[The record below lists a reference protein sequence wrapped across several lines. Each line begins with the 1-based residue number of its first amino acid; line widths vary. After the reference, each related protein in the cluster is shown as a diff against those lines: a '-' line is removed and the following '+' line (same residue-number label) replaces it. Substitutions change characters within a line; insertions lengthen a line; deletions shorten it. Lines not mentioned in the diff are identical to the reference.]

1 MTNEDQI
8 TGFIKYRG
16 KRRIYSADYEADK
29 SDDLVR
35 LFPENFTAAVPA
47 IKKLPYLSYEE
58 TALYLLKK
66 VVDEEIEK
74 GAGQSRPFYS

>member
-29 SDDLVR
+29 RDDLVR

-47 IKKLPYLSYEE
+47 IKKLPDLSYEE

-74 GAGQSRPFYS
+74 GAGQPRPFYS

>member
-16 KRRIYSADYEADK
+16 KRRIYTADYEADK
-29 SDDLVR
+29 GDDLVR

-47 IKKLPYLSYEE
+47 IKKLPDLSYEE

-74 GAGQSRPFYS
+74 GVGQSRPFYS

>member
-16 KRRIYSADYEADK
+16 KRRIYTADYEADK

-47 IKKLPYLSYEE
+47 IKRLADLSYEE

>member
-16 KRRIYSADYEADK
+16 KRRIYTADYEADK

-47 IKKLPYLSYEE
+47 IKKLPDSSYEE

-74 GAGQSRPFYS
+74 GVGQPRPFYS

>member
-1 MTNEDQI
+1 MSNEDQI

-16 KRRIYSADYEADK
+16 RRRLYTADYEADK
-29 SDDLVR
+29 RDDLVR

-47 IKKLPYLSYEE
+47 IKKMPDLSYEE

-66 VVDEEIEK
+66 LVDEEIE
-74 GAGQSRPFYS
+74 AIRSR

>member
-1 MTNEDQI
+1 MTSEDQI

-16 KRRIYSADYEADK
+16 KRRIYTADYEADK

-47 IKKLPYLSYEE
+47 IKKLPDLSYED

-74 GAGQSRPFYS
+74 DAGRPRPFYS

>member
-16 KRRIYSADYEADK
+16 KRRIYTADYEADK
-29 SDDLVR
+29 GDDLVR

-47 IKKLPYLSYEE
+47 IKKLPDLSYEE

-66 VVDEEIEK
+66 VIDEEIEK
-74 GAGQSRPFYS
+74 AVGQSRPFYS